1 MDYTSIIC
9 QSNTKFPIDI
19 GMTNIKVGGA
29 PFIQIEFKSDNL
41 AVDLTS
47 LDQGYYRIYLKVDKY
62 IFYDNLVIDKHCK
75 Y

>member
-1 MDYTSIIC
+1 
-9 QSNTKFPIDI
+9 
-19 GMTNIKVGGA
+19 MTNIKVGGA
-29 PFIQIEFKSDNL
+29 PLIQIEFKSDNL